1 MQQTRAM
8 TTGGTGAP
16 RLENAR
22 PGRMIGPRRVGV
34 HVQAY
39 GSTFRRDRRGSSA
52 QWLQQVR
59 SVLGRLDAVA
69 SILQVGPLLRP
80 RLSPYSSPSLA
91 RPNAV
96 LYVWSMIRKS
106 GNRFSEKIMLQQGMK
121 L

>member
-1 MQQTRAM
+1 MKMQPTRAM

-22 PGRMIGPRRVGV
+22 PRRMIGARRVGV

-39 GSTFRRDRRGSSA
+39 GSPFGLGRPGSSA

-80 RLSPYSSPSLA
+80 RLSRHSSPA
-91 RPNAV
+91 QGGA
-96 LYVWSMIRKS
+96 IRLEH
-106 GNRFSEKIMLQQGMK
+106 EKIMLQQGMK